1 MLAPCATWHKN
12 VDVDLGDKYV
22 AYVRSMCGRDLRSEL
37 SRRQNVG
44 EVMSATN
51 NSQLELARQIAAEI
65 QAEIE
70 ALAEAG
76 ENVTEAQDALNG
88 FVETIAAK
96 TE

>member
-1 MLAPCATWHKN
+1 
-12 VDVDLGDKYV
+12 
-22 AYVRSMCGRDLRSEL
+22 
-37 SRRQNVG
+37 
-44 EVMSATN
+44 MSATN